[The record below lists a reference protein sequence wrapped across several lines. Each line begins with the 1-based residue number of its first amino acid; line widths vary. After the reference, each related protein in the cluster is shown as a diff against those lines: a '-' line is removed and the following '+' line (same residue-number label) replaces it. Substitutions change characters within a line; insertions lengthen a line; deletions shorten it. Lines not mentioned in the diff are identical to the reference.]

1 MNEIKFYN
9 PDGTELPLK
18 AEPKPL
24 EYTGKIVVGH
34 FDACTWSNLE
44 MAAQKAGGVIANAVQ
59 VIGKSSEGL
68 RQMYDP
74 NDTTTSGF
82 DLSLSE
88 LLAASNE
95 MSQALA
101 MIDEAYEPKAVCLGI
116 VLPPRKGL
124 VFKQQESKIKQQ
136 MKVWGLR
143 K

>member
-1 MNEIKFYN
+1 
-9 PDGTELPLK
+9 
-18 AEPKPL
+18 
-24 EYTGKIVVGH
+24 
-34 FDACTWSNLE
+34 
-44 MAAQKAGGVIANAVQ
+44 MAAQKAGGIIANAVQ
-59 VIGKSSEGL
+59 VIGKSSGGL

-82 DLSLSE
+82 GLSLSE

-95 MSQALA
+95 MSQTLA
-101 MIDEAYEPKAVCLGI
+101 MIDEAYEPREVCLGI